1 MTSYFTERLRRD
13 DLMILADEVPTLL
26 DTVAPSRRPVH
37 EPETVL
43 LVPID
48 ADVPMQALALARYDF
63 DPADDYDHV
72 EVFAFVPLAFGP
84 VQERA
89 R

>member
-1 MTSYFTERLRRD
+1 MNRKLTERLRRD
-13 DLMILADEVPTLL
+13 ELWIDADTYPSLLA
-26 DTVAPSRRPVH
+26 TVTPSRRPVS

-43 LVPID
+43 LVPPD
-48 ADVPMQALALARYDF
+48 SDVPMQALALAYAAGDASDPYF
-63 DPADDYDHV
+63 DVYAYI
-72 EVFAFVPLAFGP
+72 PLSFGP

>member
-26 DTVAPSRRPVH
+26 DTVEPSRRPVH

-48 ADVPMQALALARYDF
+48 ADVPMQALALAQW
-63 DPADDYDHV
+63 DHDEPWV
-72 EVFAFVPLAFGP
+72 VAYVPLSFGP
-84 VQERA
+84 VQEGA